1 MNSTDKLKSELSQ
14 FIGTEKYYQLSKFHM
29 LTDGTKFLADEA
41 QCYWLMLITCSYL
54 NSSCDDTFA
63 VAHLVVNDSSAV
75 FTLDDGN
82 GNVFARQNIEYTDFP
97 LNEIK
102 LYCQHDGAHW
112 VIMLTSEY

>member
-1 MNSTDKLKSELSQ
+1 MNSTNTLKSELSQ
-14 FIGTEKYYQLSKFHM
+14 FIGTENYYEISKFHVI
-29 LTDGTKFLADEA
+29 TDGTKYLADEA
-41 QCYWLMLITCSYL
+41 QCYWLLVVVGSYL
-54 NSSCDDTFA
+54 NSSCTEHFA
-63 VAHLVVNDSSAV
+63 VAHLVVNDTSGI

-102 LYCQHDGAHW
+102 LYCQNDGERW